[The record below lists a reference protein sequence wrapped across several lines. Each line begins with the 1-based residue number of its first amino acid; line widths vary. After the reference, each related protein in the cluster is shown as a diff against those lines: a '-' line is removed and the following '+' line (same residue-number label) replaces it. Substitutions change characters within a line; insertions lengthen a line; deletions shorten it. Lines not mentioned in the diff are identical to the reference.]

1 MTNLFQEHMDPE
13 FFLIINSFKLRVM
26 MSDFWRY
33 FVLYIKGGIYADTDV
48 RLLKPIEDWE
58 FDPLNNW

>member
-1 MTNLFQEHMDPE
+1 MTNLFEEYLDPI
-13 FFLIINSFKLRVM
+13 FLQIINSFKVRVM

-48 RLLKPIEDWE
+48 
-58 FDPLNNW
+58 

>member
-1 MTNLFQEHMDPE
+1 
-13 FFLIINSFKLRVM
+13 M

-48 RLLKPIEDWE
+48 TLLKPIADWE